1 GRDGLSENRLIVF
14 VHNKRPPYGRLIIAN
29 TTDPISLHAFD
40 PQLRCSKV
48 LSTNLRLIANA
59 LDFAA
64 LAVNHPPAA
73 GQHLPLTDQKYL
85 ASLRSNGLIRIC
97 LHCIIPGKNHA
108 RTLLCHGL

>member
-1 GRDGLSENRLIVF
+1 LYKFQRSS
-14 VHNKRPPYGRLIIAN
+14 PA
-29 TTDPISLHAFD
+29 
-40 PQLRCSKV
+40 

-73 GQHLPLTDQKYL
+73 GQHLTLTSQKYL

-97 LHCIIPGKNHA
+97 CNSILPGKNHA